1 MGCGEEILKII
12 FSKSSDHR
20 TDFMGKAMGPK
31 LDSDSA
37 GTVESLVRGDADDA
51 DAADARPVAAEISLL
66 DGAGAG
72 NPTALPFSMRS
83 FGFGLLNLI

>member
-37 GTVESLVRGDADDA
+37 GTVESLVRGDAD
-51 DAADARPVAAEISLL
+51 AADARPVAAEISLL

-83 FGFGLLNLI
+83 FGFGPLNLI